1 MARLTGNQGYRVL
14 QTDEEA
20 NIQLVIRSKIT
31 RRTLVH
37 VHEAPSKLYRQLMEV
52 SIESKVACSADLSH
66 TDVLGNEKHDK
77 GGPAYCCISPDTQI
91 CMLVLSE
98 QVP

>member
-1 MARLTGNQGYRVL
+1 MRDSNPTAS
-14 QTDEEA
+14 E
-20 NIQLVIRSKIT
+20 
-31 RRTLVH
+31 
-37 VHEAPSKLYRQLMEV
+37 
-52 SIESKVACSADLSH
+52 SIESKLACSADLSH

-98 QVP
+98 QDKFPEHVLTGRI